1 LYRVR
6 ANYIRLFH
14 YNETR
19 DKPLVAVRDSLAA
32 RSGDWTIEGALARER
47 GRRVA
52 TGPFK
57 GDWHNCAILGYA
69 WFKDK
74 VFYAY
79 AAEVA
84 EEMAAV
90 AAAMP
95 RGLVLSAPLSN
106 SVIPVKKPKRKT
118 AKQGAPTKFSRKQ
131 KRMLKP

>member
-1 LYRVR
+1 
-6 ANYIRLFH
+6 
-14 YNETR
+14 
-19 DKPLVAVRDSLAA
+19 
-32 RSGDWTIEGALARER
+32 
-47 GRRVA
+47 VA

-131 KRMLKP
+131 KRMLKQ